1 MIFFSPFLWLAR
13 QSDNAGRFKVPCTDH
28 AKDDDAW
35 TGEEIGRQWA
45 RTHFGFTV
53 KTTTAE
59 RENIHQEEVLS
70 NYVNFTGTDHCVF
83 SPFSHIIA
91 RLDNLYSSTRRDE
104 M

>member
-1 MIFFSPFLWLAR
+1 MRAGSRFPVLITQKMTRGWGKRLAG
-13 QSDNAGRFKVPCTDH
+13 S
-28 AKDDDAW
+28 
-35 TGEEIGRQWA
+35 WA
-45 RTHFGFTV
+45 RTHFAFTV

-70 NYVNFTGTDHCVF
+70 KYVNFTGTDHCVF
-83 SPFSHIIA
+83 SPFSHITE